1 MSHFA
6 RRAGGGALVTG
17 TGGDEIL
24 SPYGF
29 RRRRFRDIARVRPRR
44 RAARSAA
51 YNALPAGARHRI
63 DRRRTPAPAVP
74 WLRPEGERLLAR
86 AWWDSFTFE
95 PTWRRGLLGM
105 LDSRGYEV
113 TRAVIGTFVRDEG
126 VALFEPFYEPEFVR
140 AFAEFSPRM
149 GFATRDAALESLFR
163 ELLPPRVLHR
173 GTKAVFN
180 EVLTGPRVREFAH
193 TWDGTGLDD
202 RIVDPEILRATWSEP
217 APDVRSIPS
226 LHHAWLLGQ

>member
-1 MSHFA
+1 
-6 RRAGGGALVTG
+6 
-17 TGGDEIL
+17 
-24 SPYGF
+24 
-29 RRRRFRDIARVRPRR
+29 
-44 RAARSAA
+44 
-51 YNALPAGARHRI
+51 
-63 DRRRTPAPAVP
+63 
-74 WLRPEGERLLAR
+74 
-86 AWWDSFTFE
+86 
-95 PTWRRGLLGM
+95 M

-126 VALFEPFYEPEFVR
+126 VALFEPFYEPELVR

-180 EVLTGPRVREFAH
+180 EVLTGPRVREFAR